1 MLWYMDNFFNGQ
13 VEFTGA
19 DGTLSEEAEVPVCWG
34 KGLFGCSL
42 SPTWEMMEMTLE
54 EQVRAKP
61 KTRVGVK

>member
-1 MLWYMDNFFNGQ
+1 M
-13 VEFTGA
+13 
-19 DGTLSEEAEVPVCWG
+19 SEEAEVPVCWG